1 MEEYKNKYLKYKN
14 KYVKFKKI
22 NIKNKMNGGDNSII
36 INPEIWKNIKID
48 EKDFLTLHN
57 NSLFNLL
64 IPSTKKIENYHIF
77 SNKLKTENIV
87 SNQKNSGRCWMF
99 AGLNVIRNKF
109 IKDYNLKNSFQF
121 SQNYLFFWDKLERM
135 NYIINL
141 VEKLYRNGE
150 EKNSRK
156 IENILGT
163 FIEDGGTWSM
173 LTNLI
178 KKYGLVPDI
187 TFPETYHSNSTDDIN
202 TLLKKKIKEYTRDI
216 YNESL
221 DKKKAIKNIYILLVK
236 FFGRPPNSF
245 DWEYIDKKDK
255 YQIKKDLSPE
265 KFMKLVKNDLCDY
278 VYLINDP
285 RNEYGCNYS
294 VEYLNNMEEGNKIK
308 YLNVDMETMK
318 NLVKKSIDKNEGVYF
333 ACDVGKYLLG
343 KNNIM
348 DPEIYK
354 MNEILD
360 IDFDLTKKERL
371 MYYDTQP
378 THAMVITGYN
388 KKEDKINR
396 WQIENSWG
404 EETTNIEN
412 AKKESTNEYKGYYS
426 MTDKWMDEY
435 VFEVGINKKYV
446 TNEIKKKWNE
456 NIKHVYPLWDPFGSL
471 A

>member
-1 MEEYKNKYLKYKN
+1 MENYKKKYMKYKK
-14 KYVKFKKI
+14 KYYELCKKKI
-22 NIKNKMNGGDNSII
+22 KGGEIKSNI
-36 INPEIWKNIKID
+36 INPEEWKNKKVE
-48 EKDFLTLHN
+48 EKDIIALHN
-57 NSLFNLL
+57 NSIFNLL
-64 IPSTKKIENYHIF
+64 IPSTKRMENYHIF

-109 IKDYNLKNSFQF
+109 IRDYNLKNSFEF

-135 NYIINL
+135 NYIMNL
-141 VEKLYRNGE
+141 IEKLYKKGE
-150 EKNSRK
+150 KRNSRK

-163 FIEDGGTWSM
+163 FMDDGGNWSM

-187 TFPETYHSNSTDDIN
+187 AFPETYHSSSSDDIN

-216 YNESL
+216 YNKSL
-221 DKKKAIKNIYILLVK
+221 DKEKAVKEVYMLLVK
-236 FFGRPPNSF
+236 CFGKPPNNF
-245 DWEYIDKKDK
+245 DWEYMDKKEK

-265 KFMKLVKNDLCDY
+265 KFMKLVKNDLSDY

-294 VEYLNNMEEGNKIK
+294 VEHLNNMEEGNKIK
-308 YLNVDMETMK
+308 YLNVEMEIIK
-318 NLVKKSIDKNEGVYF
+318 SLVKKSIDNNEGVYF

-343 KNNIM
+343 KENLM
-348 DPEIYK
+348 DTEIYK
-354 MNEILD
+354 MDELLEMN
-360 IDFDLTKKERL
+360 FNLTKKEKL

-388 KKEDKINR
+388 KIGKEINR

-404 EETTNIEN
+404 DGEANIEN
-412 AKKESTNEYKGYYS
+412 ICKNSGNDYKGYYS

-456 NIKHVYPLWDPFGSL
+456 NIKYVYPLWDPFGTL

>member
-1 MEEYKNKYLKYKN
+1 MENYKKKYMKYKK
-14 KYVKFKKI
+14 KYYELCKKKI
-22 NIKNKMNGGDNSII
+22 KGGEIKNNI
-36 INPEIWKNIKID
+36 INPEEWRNKKVE
-48 EKDFLTLHN
+48 EKDIIALHN
-57 NSLFNLL
+57 NSIFNLL

-77 SNKLKTENIV
+77 SNKLKTGNIV

-109 IKDYNLKNSFQF
+109 IRDYNLKNSFEF

-135 NYIINL
+135 NYIMNL
-141 VEKLYRNGE
+141 IEKLYKKGE
-150 EKNSRK
+150 KRNSRK

-163 FIEDGGTWSM
+163 FMDDGGNWSM

-187 TFPETYHSNSTDDIN
+187 AFPETYHSSSSDDIN

-216 YNESL
+216 YNKSL
-221 DKKKAIKNIYILLVK
+221 DKEKAVKEVYMLLVK
-236 FFGRPPNSF
+236 CFGKPPNKF
-245 DWEYIDKKDK
+245 DWEYMDKKEK

-265 KFMKLVKNDLCDY
+265 KFMKLVKKDLSDY

-294 VEYLNNMEEGNKIK
+294 VEHLNNMEDGDKIK
-308 YLNVDMETMK
+308 YLNVDMEIIK
-318 NLVKKSIDKNEGVYF
+318 DLVKKSIDNNEGVYF

-343 KNNIM
+343 KENVM
-348 DPEIYK
+348 DTEIYK
-354 MNEILD
+354 MDELLEMN
-360 IDFDLTKKERL
+360 FDLTKKEKL
-371 MYYDTQP
+371 IYYDTQP

-388 KKEDKINR
+388 KVGNEINR

-404 EETTNIEN
+404 DGEATIEN
-412 AKKESTNEYKGYYS
+412 ICKNSGNDYKGYYS

-435 VFEVGINKKYV
+435 VFEVSINKKYV

-456 NIKHVYPLWDPFGSL
+456 NIKYVYPLWDPFGTL

>member
-1 MEEYKNKYLKYKN
+1 MENYKKKYMKYKK
-14 KYVKFKKI
+14 KYYELCKKKI
-22 NIKNKMNGGDNSII
+22 KGGEIKSNI
-36 INPEIWKNIKID
+36 INPEEWKNKKVE
-48 EKDFLTLHN
+48 EKDIIALHN
-57 NSLFNLL
+57 NSIFNLL
-64 IPSTKKIENYHIF
+64 IPSTKRMENYHIF

-109 IKDYNLKNSFQF
+109 IRDYNLKNSFEF

-135 NYIINL
+135 NYIMNL
-141 VEKLYRNGE
+141 IKKLYKKGE
-150 EKNSRK
+150 KRNSRK

-163 FIEDGGTWSM
+163 FMDDGGNWSM

-187 TFPETYHSNSTDDIN
+187 AFPETYHSSSSDDIN

-216 YNESL
+216 YNKSL
-221 DKKKAIKNIYILLVK
+221 DKEKAVKEVYMLLVK
-236 FFGRPPNSF
+236 CFGKPPNNF
-245 DWEYIDKKDK
+245 DWEYMDKKEK

-265 KFMKLVKNDLCDY
+265 KFMKLVKNDLSDY

-294 VEYLNNMEEGNKIK
+294 VEHLNNMEEGNKIK
-308 YLNVDMETMK
+308 YLNVEMEIIK
-318 NLVKKSIDKNEGVYF
+318 SLVKKSIDNNEGVYF

-343 KNNIM
+343 KENLM
-348 DPEIYK
+348 DTEIYK
-354 MNEILD
+354 MDELLEMN
-360 IDFDLTKKERL
+360 FNLTKKEKL

-388 KKEDKINR
+388 KIGKEINR

-404 EETTNIEN
+404 DGEANIEN
-412 AKKESTNEYKGYYS
+412 ICKNSGNDYKGYYS

-456 NIKHVYPLWDPFGSL
+456 NIKYVYPLWDPFGTL